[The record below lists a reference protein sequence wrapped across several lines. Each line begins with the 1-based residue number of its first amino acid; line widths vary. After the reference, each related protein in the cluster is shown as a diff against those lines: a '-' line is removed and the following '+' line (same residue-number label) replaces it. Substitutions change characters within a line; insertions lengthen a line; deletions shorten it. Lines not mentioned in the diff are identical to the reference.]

1 MADAKITIKC
11 SADVKKASEQLKA
24 LGYNIEDVKKTTDKA
39 NESASIWQKTL
50 KKGSEDNINKI
61 VEMGAKY
68 LTLTTIMA
76 TAYKGVKSLVTEGLK
91 VNTEASKQ
99 IDSIN
104 AAWTEVK
111 ANLGS
116 ALLDSITPA
125 LDTLLDKLNDISD
138 WSKKVSGR
146 STIVQTFSDVQKGLS
161 DWSSLSTEML
171 KEYSTDLEAHI
182 KELGIWSHQKYQD
195 MLDSINQEIERRE
208 ELDEANDNL
217 VSSTTSAA
225 SALKSIGYMRSSGD
239 TLSDISAFLSSNSSY
254 SSSYKSSTEKDTL
267 LSIRHEA
274 KRYQKALNN
283 LSGDDDF
290 WNGYDFSATEDNS
303 VVASNFQSYLEEIV
317 TSIDKLLTTTSEIS
331 SKTSPSQNAVMAQS
345 YGEKYASN
353 ASSMDFGSY
362 SLTKLEQMRKS
373 ATAYVEELSAA
384 YADAEE
390 ADKSYY
396 EKAIDSVQGYID
408 KIKEAQD
415 AQVTMLNNA
424 MTVASGIMD
433 VWDNAA
439 ALKSRLL
446 ENEIEEIENSQ
457 ASEEEKATKL
467 DNLKRKQF
475 ESEKRNAMANA
486 AISTASAILKAYE
499 TYMATPW
506 LMWTM
511 IGLAGVA
518 GALQLGTISSQQY
531 TGLADGGIVQSP
543 THALIGEGAEKEA
556 VLPLSKLDDYINRDT
571 GAGTIVINVT
581 VNGGNGSNTAE
592 DVYYAIERAQRTGLL
607 PKWRYA

>member
-76 TAYKGVKSLVTEGLK
+76 TAYKGVKSLVSEGLK

-104 AAWTEVK
+104 TVWTEVK

-125 LDTLLDKLNDISD
+125 LDTLLDKLNSISD

-171 KEYSTDLEAHI
+171 KEYSSDLEAHI
-182 KELGIWSHQKYQD
+182 KELGVWSHQKYQD

-208 ELDEANDNL
+208 ELDKANDNL

-239 TLSDISAFLSSNSSY
+239 TLS
-254 SSSYKSSTEKDTL
+254 
-267 LSIRHEA
+267 IRNEA
-274 KRYQKALNN
+274 KRYQKALNT

-439 ALKSRLL
+439 ALRSQLL

-571 GAGTIVINVT
+571 GAGTIVINVNI
-581 VNGGNGSNTAE
+581 NGSNGSNTAE

-607 PKWRYA
+607 PKWRYV